1 MITTT
6 TVAQPTASTATASTA
21 TASTPTASRQ
31 SADLTPEETA
41 RIEAARIEAIEDARP
56 QFDAREDRALLG
68 TVALI
73 PGALL
78 ALGLGVGLTG
88 RSDLVALAL
97 LAGHFLTQFIVL
109 LVYGSLLMNDEGL
122 DRTGRAM
129 WVVGFLAA
137 APVALPLYSWY
148 RVREPERREPRGIVR
163 ELPSRQLPGART

>member
-6 TVAQPTASTATASTA
+6 TVAQPTASTP
-21 TASTPTASRQ
+21 TASTPTASTR
-31 SADLTPEETA
+31 SADPT
-41 RIEAARIEAIEDARP
+41 RDEAARIEAIEDARP

-137 APVALPLYSWY
+137 APVALPIYYWY
-148 RVREPERREPRGIVR
+148 RVREPGRREPRGIVR
-163 ELPSRQLPGART
+163 DLSRLQLPGART

>member
-6 TVAQPTASTATASTA
+6 TVAQPTASTP
-21 TASTPTASRQ
+21 TASTPTASTR
-31 SADLTPEETA
+31 SADPT
-41 RIEAARIEAIEDARP
+41 RDEAARIEAIEDARP

-129 WVVGFLAA
+129 WVAGFLAA
-137 APVALPLYSWY
+137 APVALPLYYWY
-148 RVREPERREPRGIVR
+148 RVREPERREPRGFVR
-163 ELPSRQLPGART
+163 DLSRLQLPGART